1 MPLEDQ
7 TKESMTAQIDE
18 FLAQLFEV
26 ANFDP
31 ESVRSNDDTSKFYS
45 SLTLQRVWW
54 ENILTFLTLFKN
66 TKLT

>member
-1 MPLEDQ
+1 MLTMFHANEFKEKIDQMPLEDQ

-45 SLTLQRVWW
+45 SLTLQRV
-54 ENILTFLTLFKN
+54 
-66 TKLT
+66 

>member
-1 MPLEDQ
+1 MLTIFHANEFKDKIGQMPLEDH

-45 SLTLQRVWW
+45 SLTLQRV
-54 ENILTFLTLFKN
+54 
-66 TKLT
+66 